1 MAQTETPRPAAS
13 DQSLG
18 DLVALAAK
26 DVSQLIR
33 YEMDLAK
40 AEMRGDARRVGTAAV
55 LGGVAA
61 FTGCLMLILLC
72 FAYAYALME
81 VVGWS
86 GWLSFLVVAGTC
98 LVLILVAMLIAFV
111 RVRGVTGMRTTRD
124 SVRDSIAALRRSDG
138 QPEIAGPAQ
147 Q

>member
-40 AEMRGDARRVGTAAV
+40 TELRGDARRVGTAAA

-98 LVLILVAMLIAFV
+98 LVLILVAVLIAFV
-111 RVRGVTGMRTTRD
+111 RVRGVTGMRTTRE
-124 SVRDSIAALRRSDG
+124 SVRDSIAALKRSSG

>member
-13 DQSLG
+13 DQSIG

-26 DVSQLIR
+26 DVSQLIH

-40 AEMRGDARRVGTAAV
+40 SELRGDVRRIGMAAV

-98 LVLILVAMLIAFV
+98 LLLILAAVLIAYV
-111 RVRGVTGMRTTRD
+111 RVRGVSGLRITRA
-124 SVRDSIAALRRSDG
+124 SVRDSIAALRRSSD
-138 QPEIAGPAQ
+138 QPEITGPAQ

>member
-1 MAQTETPRPAAS
+1 MPA
-13 DQSLG
+13 
-18 DLVALAAK
+18 K
-26 DVSQLIR
+26 EVSQLTR

-40 AEMRGDARRVGTAAV
+40 TELRGDVRRIGTAAV

-98 LVLILVAMLIAFV
+98 LLLILVAVLIAFV
-111 RVRGVTGMRTTRD
+111 RVRGVTGLRVTRE
-124 SVRDSIAALRRSDG
+124 SVRDSIAALRRSDD
-138 QPEIAGPAQ
+138 QPEITGPAQ
-147 Q
+147 HAAPPHASCR

>member
-40 AEMRGDARRVGTAAV
+40 VELRGDARRVGTAAV

>member
-1 MAQTETPRPAAS
+1 MAQTETPRPAVA

-26 DVSQLIR
+26 DVSQLVR

-40 AEMRGDARRVGTAAV
+40 SELSGDVRRVGIAAV

-98 LVLILVAMLIAFV
+98 LLLILVAVLIAVV
-111 RVRGVTGMRTTRD
+111 RVRGVTGLRMTRA
-124 SVRDSIAALRRSDG
+124 SVRDSIASLRRSGG